1 MWICEREKN
10 VCDYNWKKKFNTHTN
25 WLTKWW
31 WLWEEKMKNR
41 KKNITRLN
49 QYKRMEEN
57 NNEKT
62 KQKKTFQVSVCVCVC
77 DNHHDGNELSSIAT
91 ISTK

>member
-1 MWICEREKN
+1 MIVRREN
-10 VCDYNWKKKFNTHTN
+10 
-25 WLTKWW
+25 
-31 WLWEEKMKNR
+31 EKQ

-62 KQKKTFQVSVCVCVC
+62 KQKKNIPGFSVCVC

>member
-1 MWICEREKN
+1 MIVRREN
-10 VCDYNWKKKFNTHTN
+10 
-25 WLTKWW
+25 
-31 WLWEEKMKNR
+31 EKQ

-49 QYKRMEEN
+49 QYKWMEEN

-62 KQKKTFQVSVCVCVC
+62 KQKKKTFQVSVCVCVC
-77 DNHHDGNELSSIAT
+77 DNHHDGIELSSIAT